1 MNKKLLTLILTLF
14 ITSTLLAQVTSGQ
27 IDDFEDGTKQ
37 GWGIGATATNQPT
50 NEVTDGPAG
59 VNDNFFK
66 YTTNGNPNGAGSK
79 LVIFNKNSNWIGDYT
94 SASVFGIKFD
104 VRVTGSDLNLRV
116 AFQNSLTGDQICTTN
131 SVVVTAGSGWTSVVI
146 PITASDMQVVGIGTE
161 TVANLLS
168 GGNID
173 QIRILSNVVP
183 SWFGQAFSGVPTTL
197 DIDNIETSSLLSVN
211 GKDLLNSF
219 SISPNPGID
228 RLNIKVEKLQNN
240 TNLEV
245 FDVLGKRIFT
255 NKVSNVSSPI
265 DVSQWNSGVY
275 LVRITTDTGTQ
286 TKRFVKQ

>member
-14 ITSTLLAQVTSGQ
+14 ITSTLLAQVTVGQ

-37 GWGIGATATNQPT
+37 GWGIGNAATNQPT
-50 NEVTDGPAG
+50 NVATDGPAG

-79 LVIFNKNSNWIGDYT
+79 LLIFNKNSNWIGNYT
-94 SASVFGIKFD
+94 GANVFGIKFD

-116 AFQNSLTGDQICTTN
+116 AFQNNLTGDQICTTN

-146 PITASDMQVVGIGTE
+146 PITASDMQVVGGSA

-168 GGNID
+168 SGNINEV
-173 QIRILSNVVP
+173 RILSNVVP

-197 DIDNIETSSLLSVN
+197 DIDNIETSALLSVN
-211 GKDLLNSF
+211 DNNPLSSF
-219 SISPNPGID
+219 SISPNPGTD
-228 RLNIKVEKLQNN
+228 RLNLKLSGFHDN

-245 FDVLGKRIFT
+245 FDVLGKKIFADRLT
-255 NKVSNVSSPI
+255 NASTFV
-265 DVSQWNSGVY
+265 DVSEWNAGVY
-275 LVRITTDTGTQ
+275 LVRLTTDTGTQ

>member
-50 NEVTDGPAG
+50 NEATDGPAG

-79 LVIFNKNSNWIGDYT
+79 LIIFNKNSNWGGNYT
-94 SASVFGIKFD
+94 GATVFGIKFD

-131 SVVVTAGSGWTSVVI
+131 SVVVTAGSGWVSVVI
-146 PITASDMQVVGIGTE
+146 PITASDMQIVGFGSATP
-161 TVANLLS
+161 TTLLGS
-168 GGNID
+168 GNINE
-173 QIRILSNVVP
+173 IRILSNTVP
-183 SWFGQAFSGVPTTL
+183 SWNGEAFNGIPTTL
-197 DIDNIETSSLLSVN
+197 DIDNIETSSLLSV
-211 GKDLLNSF
+211 KDSNPLNTF
-219 SISPNPGID
+219 SISPNPGTD
-228 RLNIKVEKLQNN
+228 RLNLKLSGFHDS

-255 NKVSNVSSPI
+255 NKLSNVSSSI
-265 DVSQWNSGVY
+265 NVSQWNSGVY